1 MRRNNDV
8 AEKAAASA
16 LGASPT
22 PRPYAWWSARQM
34 RRDEDAPPH
43 PNPLPPGER
52 EGLEGKTGRIGKGE
66 RILLLTRE
74 LFGECILSVFD
85 DERACFDDGIG
96 FF

>member
-1 MRRNNDV
+1 
-8 AEKAAASA
+8 
-16 LGASPT
+16 
-22 PRPYAWWSARQM
+22 M

-52 EGLEGKTGRIGKGE
+52 EKEREGKIGKRE

-74 LFGECILSVFD
+74 LFGECILGVFD
-85 DERACFDDGIG
+85 DERACFDDVIG